1 MAKRVAWLGLA
12 LLVAVGG
19 CVSLGDEGLASVPAN
34 TLAKPPEQT
43 RTETSVNHAPASE
56 EVSRRVAVVGQKIV
70 AMNPEIGMRPRFITV
85 GSPQLEVMHIGTNDL
100 FITEGLA
107 NRCTT
112 EGQLAAVLCQE
123 LGKMVAQREILA
135 SPATRTGRR
144 QPPPEMPVGRDAGG
158 TFGPPDGT
166 RRIELM
172 QFEKERQRPTDALP
186 PPDPDVLARTYL
198 EKAGFALT
206 DLNAV
211 APALRE
217 ADKNGALYRQMQAAP
232 PAVPAQ

>member
-1 MAKRVAWLGLA
+1 MAKRVGRLGLA

-19 CVSLGDEGLASVPAN
+19 CVSLGDEGLPSVPAN
-34 TLAKPPEQT
+34 TLGKPPEQT
-43 RTETSVNHAPASE
+43 RVETAVNHAPASE

-85 GSPQLEVMHIGTNDL
+85 GSPQLEVMHIGANDL

-123 LGKMVAQREILA
+123 LGKMVTQREVLA
-135 SPATRTGRR
+135 SPTTRRGQR

-172 QFEKERQRPTDALP
+172 QFEKERQRPTDPLP

-206 DLNAV
+206 DLSEV
-211 APALRE
+211 APVLRE
-217 ADKNGALYRQMQAAP
+217 AGKNGALYRQLQAAP